1 MFYRI
6 SALVAMAAFYAVY
19 LGKMLAQ
26 RRQGIRTDQMG
37 RGEKP
42 KRVLRVERA
51 MKLATYLVVVAEL
64 ACIFAPG
71 VPLPAPLRALG
82 LILAIAGDAAFAL
95 AVWTMRDSWRAGI
108 SEGEKTEF
116 ITSGIYSVSRNPAFL
131 GFNLLYA
138 GILLMHFHWLL
149 LPFTLWAM
157 VMLHLQILQEEAFLP
172 TAFGQPYLDYRA
184 RVRRYLGRTR
194 GK

>member
-1 MFYRI
+1 MFYRV
-6 SALVAMAAFYAVY
+6 SALIVLAAFYAVY

-37 RGEKP
+37 QGSKP
-42 KRVLRVERA
+42 KRVLQIERI
-51 MKLATYLVVVAEL
+51 MKLATYAVVAVEL
-64 ACIFAPG
+64 ICIVIPG
-71 VPLPAPLRALG
+71 TPLPPPIRALG
-82 LILAIAGDAAFAL
+82 LALGIAGDAVFAL

-108 SEGEKTEF
+108 SEGEQTEF
-116 ITSGIYSVSRNPAFL
+116 VTSGIYSVSRNPAFL
-131 GFNLLYA
+131 GFDLTYA

-157 VMLHLQILQEEAFLP
+157 IMLHLQILQEEAFLP

-184 RVRRYLGRTR
+184 RVRRYLGRR
-194 GK
+194 